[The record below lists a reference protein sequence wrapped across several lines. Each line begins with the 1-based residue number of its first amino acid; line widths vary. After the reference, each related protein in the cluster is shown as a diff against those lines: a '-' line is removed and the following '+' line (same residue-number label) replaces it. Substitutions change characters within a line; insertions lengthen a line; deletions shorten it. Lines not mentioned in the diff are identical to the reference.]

1 MTVTPIGWVLL
12 VVGLLLMVARP
23 RWLYIATVFAL
34 PFTATGVINVGSGED
49 ASAVQ
54 VSMYLGLLLIA
65 RHAAGL
71 LRKGRLPFPRGE
83 RTSLIWLGL
92 FIATTAASL
101 IMPIWLDGH
110 VLIPS
115 PYLNH
120 PGSQPLHLSGHNI
133 TGVLYMV
140 YGYLFAYVV
149 AVLNRDFQMLRLS
162 LKSFIGGAV
171 FAALWAI
178 VELVCK
184 VSGIPYPAVIFN
196 TGTAGSTMGYK
207 QFLAASVFRLS
218 SVAVEPSIFAQTLL
232 VALSLYLPFIFG
244 KRTLFGKVLDRWMYA
259 LLFAVLC
266 LTTSSTAYLGIFLG
280 LLIAF
285 VIFTRKGLLRIKHVV
300 LTLTGVVVAALVW
313 ALVPVVRLV
322 VDTVLLSKDQSY
334 SALERLMTI
343 QNSWEMFLRYPIL
356 GVGWES
362 IGSHD
367 MIVHILANAGIVG
380 FLFFLGAIYAVFR
393 GLYRPIKSRSK
404 KLRVEGMVQIDFAMY
419 VALAVTLLTSVISGF
434 LNVFSFF
441 WFTWGLAIAVAGRT
455 AAVADDGPRSRDRS
469 RQKRLL
475 LPSTHRGTHVSP
487 AAIEAR

>member
-101 IMPIWLDGH
+101 IMPIWLGGH

-133 TGVLYMV
+133 TGVLYMI

-149 AVLNRDFQMLRLS
+149 AVLKRDSQMLRLS
-162 LKSFIGGAV
+162 LKSFMGGAV

-207 QFLAASVFRLS
+207 QFLADNVFRLS
-218 SVAVEPSIFAQTLL
+218 SVAAEPGIFAQTLL

-266 LTTSSTAYLGIFLG
+266 LTTSSTAYIG
-280 LLIAF
+280 LLFLTFTMF
-285 VIFTRKGLLRIKHVV
+285 VLFAARRLLRLRHLI
-300 LTLTGVVVAALVW
+300 AAL
-313 ALVPVVRLV
+313 
-322 VDTVLLSKDQSY
+322 
-334 SALERLMTI
+334 I
-343 QNSWEMFLRYPIL
+343 
-356 GVGWES
+356 
-362 IGSHD
+362 
-367 MIVHILANAGIVG
+367 
-380 FLFFLGAIYAVFR
+380 
-393 GLYRPIKSRSK
+393 
-404 KLRVEGMVQIDFAMY
+404 
-419 VALAVTLLTSVISGF
+419 
-434 LNVFSFF
+434 
-441 WFTWGLAIAVAGRT
+441 GLAF
-455 AAVADDGPRSRDRS
+455 AA
-469 RQKRLL
+469 LL
-475 LPSTHRGTHVSP
+475 
-487 AAIEAR
+487 

>member
-1 MTVTPIGWVLL
+1 MAVTPIGWALL
-12 VVGLLLMVARP
+12 VAGPLLMVARP
-23 RWLYIATVFAL
+23 RWLYVATVFSL
-34 PFTATGVINVGSGED
+34 PFTATGVMNVGGGMD
-49 ASAVQ
+49 ASAIQ
-54 VSMYLGLLLIA
+54 VSMYLGSLLIVK
-65 RHAAGL
+65 HVAGFL
-71 LRKGRLPFPRGE
+71 SKGRLPFPSGE
-83 RTSLIWLGL
+83 RTSIIWLGL

-101 IMPIWLDGH
+101 IMPVWLDGH

-133 TGVLYMV
+133 TGVLYMG
-140 YGYLFAYVV
+140 YGYLLAYVI
-149 AVLNRDFQMLRLS
+149 AVLNRDSGMLQLS
-162 LKSFIGGAV
+162 LKSFLGGTV

-184 VSGIPYPAVIFN
+184 VSGVPYPAAIFN

-207 QFLAASVFRLS
+207 QFLAAGVFRLS

-232 VALSLYLPFIFG
+232 VALSLYLPFVFG
-244 KRTLFGKVLDRWMYA
+244 RGSLFGKVLDRRMFA

-266 LTTSSTAYLGIFLG
+266 LTTSSTAYIGIFLG

-285 VIFTRKGLLRIKHVV
+285 VLFARKGLLRIKHVV
-300 LTLTGVVVAALVW
+300 LTSTGLVVAVLAW
-313 ALVPVVRLV
+313 ALVPVVRWV
-322 VDTVLLSKDQSY
+322 VDIVLLSKDQSF

-343 QNSWEMFLRYPIL
+343 HNSWEMFLRYPIL

-367 MIVHILANAGIVG
+367 LIVHILANAGIVG
-380 FLFFLGAIYAVFR
+380 LLLFLAAIYAVFR
-393 GLYRPIKSRSK
+393 GLYRPIKLRSK
-404 KLRVEGMVQIDFAMY
+404 KLRVEGMIQIDFAMY
-419 VALAVTLLTSVISGF
+419 VALAIMLLTSVISGF

-455 AAVADDGPRSRDRS
+455 DVIADEETRGLERPRQRHPPQLSR
-469 RQKRLL
+469 
-475 LPSTHRGTHVSP
+475 THVIPP
-487 AAIEAR
+487 AL